1 MVDST
6 SIDEAREPLRLPAF
20 EKAVMMSVTRALEM
34 WRDEAME
41 GARPK
46 LHMLLTP
53 SHHYYSMRLPAFEKA
68 VMMSVTRALEMWRD
82 EAMEGKHLQP
92 RLLLKALITLQ

>member
-41 GARPK
+41 GGHSAP
-46 LHMLLTP
+46 H
-53 SHHYYSMRLPAFEKA
+53 
-68 VMMSVTRALEMWRD
+68 VC
-82 EAMEGKHLQP
+82 
-92 RLLLKALITLQ
+92 

>member
-6 SIDEAREPLRLPAF
+6 SIDEAREPL
-20 EKAVMMSVTRALEM
+20 
-34 WRDEAME
+34 
-41 GARPK
+41 
-46 LHMLLTP
+46 
-53 SHHYYSMRLPAFEKA
+53 RLPAFEKA